1 MHAAL
6 QGALLAH
13 WNRVCLPR
21 HTLELVFSRQ
31 PSLVQPWRIRWC
43 PSLPSGN
50 SQCRLQSNTYCKPG
64 QGGQEGLGGGGVS
77 AVTPLFLCFLLVSA
91 WRAML
96 LIRGRT
102 SPICSLAKI
111 LVEFADIIKEMSV
124 AFNGMSWAPAAAS
137 RYIDPSEWCKV
148 IRAGNK
154 APAKEGVNNNPI
166 PVLTPTWHAVCRAG
180 HFFDCHRRLRHS
192 ARLHPARGQELLAH

>member
-1 MHAAL
+1 M
-6 QGALLAH
+6 
-13 WNRVCLPR
+13 
-21 HTLELVFSRQ
+21 
-31 PSLVQPWRIRWC
+31 
-43 PSLPSGN
+43 
-50 SQCRLQSNTYCKPG
+50 
-64 QGGQEGLGGGGVS
+64 S